1 VRAGKLGDVSTY
13 SVKQAEI
20 PDEEIVAAFLAQHY
34 GGALGSAPAKGAEEE
49 ADEPPVVVLV
59 PDEII
64 LPREPEGVDGI
75 SEWLSE
81 RAGHK
86 VALLFPKRGHRV
98 DLLAMADDNAR
109 HSFAEKQRRADDVQD
124 RLRDLQERLRLAV
137 LPRRIEC
144 CDISHLGGGDTVG
157 AVVAMFDGELDKKR
171 YRTFNVRGD
180 AVRDQ
185 AGQINDD
192 YGAMYE
198 VLARRFRRAV
208 AAAPQESA
216 DAGADAAPGPTGRA
230 GERREGR
237 EGDWELPDLFVVD
250 GGRGQLGVAIAA
262 AHDLGLHELSIV
274 ALAKEREGPALEG
287 APIQVGAT
295 ESGSLGASEGK
306 EKLLDRVY
314 LPGQKNP
321 IPLRSSTT
329 SLFLLARLRDEAHRF
344 SNRARM
350 RIGKRRRFASPL
362 DDVKGLGGK
371 AKKALLTHIGN
382 LAAIRAADDAT
393 LLAVPGITTRHL
405 RALRAAF
412 PASS

>member
-1 VRAGKLGDVSTY
+1 V
-13 SVKQAEI
+13 
-20 PDEEIVAAFLAQHY
+20 
-34 GGALGSAPAKGAEEE
+34 
-49 ADEPPVVVLV
+49 
-59 PDEII
+59 
-64 LPREPEGVDGI
+64 
-75 SEWLSE
+75 
-81 RAGHK
+81 
-86 VALLFPKRGHRV
+86 LLFPKRGHRV
-98 DLLAMADDNAR
+98 DLLAMANDNAR

-124 RLRDLQERLRLAV
+124 RLRDLQERLRLPV

-157 AVVAMFDGELDKKR
+157 AVVAMFDGELDKKH

-198 VLARRFRRAV
+198 VLARRFRRAIV
-208 AAAPQESA
+208 APQDAADALPQESA
-216 DAGADAAPGPTGRA
+216 DASPEESAPTPTAAGRKGRGGTAGRDARGHKRS
-230 GERREGR
+230 EGG

-250 GGRGQLGVAIAA
+250 GGRGQLAVAIAA
-262 AHDLGLHELSIV
+262 AHDLGLHELAIV
-274 ALAKEREGPALEG
+274 ALAKEREGPLLEAAPG
-287 APIQVGAT
+287 AEPHT
-295 ESGSLGASEGK
+295 

-321 IPLRSSTT
+321 IPLRSTTT

-350 RIGKRRRFASPL
+350 RIGKKRRFASPL

-371 AKKALLTHIGN
+371 AKKALLTHVGN

-393 LLAVPGITTRHL
+393 LLAVPGITSRHV

-412 PASS
+412 PAPP